1 MKKAFIL
8 FIIVLCA
15 NVGFSQR
22 FYATVFDNLPQSYQ
36 LYPRNEKNEASVPI
50 SGKIEIEGWS
60 YFSLKVYRNKQLIAY
75 QRAPISY
82 KNSLGTFAFT
92 PVVIKAEKA
101 EYDFKIFAVKG
112 TDSLDLVTRENVV
125 AGDVY
130 VLTGQ
135 SNSTAFF
142 SEAKTNEF
150 CRTFGKITGTYN
162 IEDYNPADTLWALS
176 NQEVYFKNVG
186 TLGYQFQ
193 KYILDNFGIPTCL
206 INAGFH
212 WSSARQ
218 HANRTASNPADL
230 TNGYGRMLYRL
241 QKAGVDKY
249 VKALIYRQGE
259 TEAYGEGSDFGGYFD
274 IFYKNLKLDLPSIKQ
289 LYVYQIDI
297 INPAVGEA
305 PKVRETQRALADKYQ
320 NLQVVASVGTAGF
333 DGLHYTTEGYTQN
346 ATELGWLAGRDFY
359 NVSNTDNIDAPNV
372 RKAYFSQADKS
383 EITITFPVGQELTW
397 NEKTR
402 NLLMKDFFY
411 LDGVAGN
418 VVSGTT
424 VGNKVILTLNTSSSA
439 TKISYLPSFIEPT
452 SPDYPYTGPYIT
464 NKKGLRAL
472 SFYEFKLE
480 EVPTTKLSAVAT
492 NFETIK
498 LQWEAITGINGYII
512 ERKTASTAFQEVAQ
526 LNANTLVYEDKSL
539 KGGELYTYRIKAVG
553 NYWESLYANAEAK
566 TLAYLATPVLAVT
579 VVYNNSLSLSW
590 QAVTLSTAYQIERRV
605 GSEDFKLLSTQP
617 ANQLTLVDKDLTPN
631 TAYAYRIKAIGNLTE
646 SLYTIVESKT
656 PALLAT
662 PVLQAESIAYSN
674 AKITW
679 KSIPNATSY
688 VLERKVTESGNY
700 VELAK
705 LDATRTDF
713 SDMPLTEKTNY
724 YYRLKAFGD
733 KTESL
738 YAAALTVTTQSV
750 LGIEEEQNWGLK
762 LYPNPNKGL
771 LIIDFPKSVNGQIS
785 IVDFRGVKLVEQP
798 IKQSDIHQID
808 LSHLGKG
815 NYIVIFNNADISIS
829 KKLILE

>member
-8 FIIVLCA
+8 FIIILYA

-22 FYATVFDNLPQSYQ
+22 FYSTVFDNLPQSYQ

-50 SGKIEIEGWS
+50 SGRIELEGWS

-75 QRAPISY
+75 QRAPVSY
-82 KNSLGTFAFT
+82 KNSLGNFAFT

-142 SEAKTNEF
+142 SETKTNEF

-186 TLGYQFQ
+186 TLGYEFQ

-333 DGLHYTTEGYTQN
+333 DGLHYTAAGYTQN

-359 NVSNTDNIDAPNV
+359 NVSPTDNIDAPNV

-418 VVSGTT
+418 VVSGKT

-498 LQWEAITGINGYII
+498 LQWEAITGINGYIL
-512 ERKTASTAFQEVAQ
+512 ERKTASTAFQQVAQ

-590 QAVTLSTAYQIERRV
+590 QAVAQSTAYQIERRV

-662 PVLQAESIAYSN
+662 PVLQAESITYSN

-688 VLERKVTESGNY
+688 VLERKVTEAGNY

-771 LIIDFPKSVNGQIS
+771 LMIDFPKSVSGQIS
-785 IVDFRGVKLVEQP
+785 IVDFRGIKLVEQP
-798 IKQSDIHQID
+798 IKQSDTHQID
-808 LSHLGKG
+808 LNHLAKG
-815 NYIVIFNNADISIS
+815 NYIVIFSNNDTSIS